1 MSVAAR
7 ARASVAFHPAPQ
19 TRPIPFGVACR
30 DMDEDRP
37 DDRYLHRLVAKYA
50 PYHPGGYNTD
60 EATWRRVNP
69 GYGGH
74 HNLKWLT
81 WERVCGTIVHATT
94 VNGIVHPRRTRYL
107 STREIARC
115 SSFPDDFAFPPPA
128 DKAMKRLLNCVPP
141 LLMRAVADH
150 LRAIAP
156 LSPHPTVVSTFAGG
170 GGSSL
175 GYQMA
180 GCDERLAVEWDDHA
194 VATLRANFPDLPI
207 YHGDIA
213 SLTIGECLRL
223 AGLAPGELG
232 ILDGSPPC
240 QGFSTSGN
248 RAIDDPRNQL
258 FREYARLLRG
268 LRPRAFVMENV
279 SGMVKGKMKLVFAE
293 ILRELKSCGYVV
305 QVRLLNAMHYGVP
318 QDRERLIFVG
328 IRDDLADAIRE
339 G

>member
-1 MSVAAR
+1 MIAR
-7 ARASVAFHPAPQ
+7 ARIPSFHPAPQ
-19 TRPIPFGVACR
+19 TRPIPFGDACR
-30 DMDEDRP
+30 DLDEDRP
-37 DDRYLHRLVAKYA
+37 DDRPLHRLVTNYA

-81 WERVCGTIVHATT
+81 WDRTCGTIVHATT

-107 STREIARC
+107 SLREIARC
-115 SSFPDDFAFPPPA
+115 SSFPDDFTFPPPA
-128 DKAMKRLLNCVPP
+128 DRAMKRLLNCVPP
-141 LLMRAVADH
+141 LLMRAVAAHVRENLLDN
-150 LRAIAP
+150 AP
-156 LSPHPTVVSTFAGG
+156 VPTVVSTFAGC

-175 GYQMA
+175 GYRLA
-180 GCDERLAVEWDDHA
+180 GYDERLAVEWDDHA
-194 VATLRANFPDLPI
+194 VATFRANFPDVPA

-213 SLTIGECLRL
+213 ALSVADCLRL
-223 AGLAPGELG
+223 ARVAPGELDL
-232 ILDGSPPC
+232 LDGSPPC

-248 RAIDDPRNQL
+248 RALDDPRNQL
-258 FREYARLLRG
+258 FREFTRLLRG
-268 LRPRAFVMENV
+268 LMPRAFVLENV
-279 SGMVKGKMKLVFAE
+279 SGMVKGKMKLLFAE

-305 QVRLLNAMHYGVP
+305 QVRLLNAAHYGVP

-328 IRDDLADAIRE
+328 LRADLAATME